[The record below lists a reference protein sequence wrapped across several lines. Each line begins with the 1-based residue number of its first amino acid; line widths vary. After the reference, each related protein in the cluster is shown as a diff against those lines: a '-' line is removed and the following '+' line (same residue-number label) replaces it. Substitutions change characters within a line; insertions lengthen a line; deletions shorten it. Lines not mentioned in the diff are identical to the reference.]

1 MSRTVNRAQEKPMP
15 ASDDHASRT
24 TLQAHPPHH
33 GHLPGQ
39 AAGPH
44 PPHGHTPDTH
54 APGEPAHPS
63 HPAHPAH
70 PATAH
75 APGTWGG
82 TPVPQPSPDLQTLG
96 EYKGSGFT
104 DRRYI
109 VRRGDGQMIQLSRL
123 LYLVVASIDGIR
135 DAEAISHRV
144 SGRYGAEVT
153 TDNILHLVEHKLT
166 PLGITLPPGGH
177 PDQAAAPRSDLLL
190 ALRGHRTIFH
200 ERHVAR
206 IAAALAW
213 LHRPTIVALT
223 LAGAVVMD
231 VWLFAVHGAMTAVLQ
246 VLEQPL
252 WMLIIFLLTVAS
264 LLFHEFGHAS
274 ACRYSGA
281 VPGKIGCGIFLIWP
295 SMYTDVT
302 DVYRIGKAG
311 RLRTGLGGVY
321 FNVLFMLALTTA
333 YLITGQPFLLAA
345 VYLAHFEVLEQLM
358 PAVRLDGYYILGDL
372 AGVPDLYGK
381 IKPILQNLLPGTR
394 HHTAKAQVSDLKRS
408 ARTIVTVWVLTMVPL
423 LIAEAAY
430 ALWNLPRLLTTATRA
445 LHDQTLGTITAFTHG
460 HPAAGLV
467 GTIGTLM
474 LLCPLAGGTYL
485 TTRITT
491 RLWRATTRA
500 THGKPLLRLAL
511 AATTTATCA
520 VLATAW
526 TQGLTPKPLP
536 QAAPATPALQP
547 RTPTPTPHPSPTQ
560 PATTG
565 PATTPSPTTPP
576 GHSPS
581 AQLPHPTEDVQ
592 HTPTTTPTTTPPAS
606 KAPGTRAPGPAT
618 SPGATPTRPRP
629 SPSPTRTPTQT
640 PSQTSQPSQPPS
652 ASPSPTAT
660 TPSNPNQS

>member
-1 MSRTVNRAQEKPMP
+1 MCPTVNRAQEKTMP
-15 ASDDHASRT
+15 ASDDQSRA
-24 TLQAHPPHH
+24 TLQAHSPHP
-33 GHLPGQ
+33 GQIPGQ
-39 AAGPH
+39 AAAPLA
-44 PPHGHTPDTH
+44 PDGHASDDSAH
-54 APGEPAHPS
+54 SAPF
-63 HPAHPAH
+63 
-70 PATAH
+70 ATARTP
-75 APGTWGG
+75 APLQGA
-82 TPVPQPSPDLQTLG
+82 PVPRPSKGLQTLG
-96 EYKGSGFT
+96 EYQGSGFT
-104 DRRYI
+104 ERRYI

-144 SGRYGAEVT
+144 SGRYGDEVT

-166 PLGITLPPGGH
+166 PLGITLPLHG
-177 PDQAAAPRSDLLL
+177 QLAEIAAPRSDLLL

-213 LHRPTIVALT
+213 LHRPPVVALT

-252 WMLIIFLLTVAS
+252 WMLIVFLLTVAS

-302 DVYRIGKAG
+302 DVYRVGRAG

-321 FNVLFMLALTTA
+321 FNVLFMLALTAA
-333 YLITGQPFLLAA
+333 YLLTGQPFLLAA

-381 IKPILQNLLPGTR
+381 IKPILLSLLPGRR
-394 HHTAKAQVSDLKRS
+394 HRAAAAQVTELKRS
-408 ARTIVTVWVLTMVPL
+408 ARTIITAWVLTMVPL
-423 LIAEAAY
+423 LLAEAAY
-430 ALWNLPRLLTTATRA
+430 ALWNLPRLVATAARA
-445 LHDQTLGTITAFTHG
+445 LHQQVLGTIAAFTDG

-467 GTIGTLM
+467 GVVGTVM
-474 LLCPLAGGTYL
+474 LLCPLAGGAYL
-485 TTRITT
+485 TARITT
-491 RLWRATTRA
+491 RLWRAAAKATR
-500 THGKPLLRLAL
+500 GKPLMRLAL
-511 AATTTATCA
+511 ATATVAGCA

-526 TQGLTPKPLP
+526 IQGLTPKPLP

-547 RTPTPTPHPSPTQ
+547 GTPTRTPDASPTQSATAGPASSPSPAATPGQSHSVQLPRPSQGVQRTPTATPS
-560 PATTG
+560 TTPLASEASG
-565 PATTPSPTTPP
+565 TRTPSPTT
-576 GHSPS
+576 SP
-581 AQLPHPTEDVQ
+581 
-592 HTPTTTPTTTPPAS
+592 
-606 KAPGTRAPGPAT
+606 R
-618 SPGATPTRPRP
+618 ATPTRPRP
-629 SPSPTRTPTQT
+629 STSPTRTPTET
-640 PSQTSQPSQPPS
+640 PSQTSSPSQPPPT
-652 ASPSPTAT
+652 SPSPTAT
-660 TPSNPNQS
+660 TPPNPSQS

>member
-1 MSRTVNRAQEKPMP
+1 MP

-24 TLQAHPPHH
+24 TLQAHPPHP

-39 AAGPH
+39 AAATGTPDAH
-44 PPHGHTPDTH
+44 TPAGHAHPAPPTTAHTPAPPHG
-54 APGEPAHPS
+54 A
-63 HPAHPAH
+63 
-70 PATAH
+70 
-75 APGTWGG
+75 
-82 TPVPQPSPDLQTLG
+82 PVPQPSQGLQTLG

-104 DRRYI
+104 ERRYI
-109 VRRGDGQMIQLSRL
+109 VRRGDGQVIQLSRL
-123 LYLVVASIDGIR
+123 LYLVVASIDGVR
-135 DAEAISHRV
+135 DAEAVSHRV
-144 SGRYGAEVT
+144 SGRYGAEIT
-153 TDNILHLVEHKLT
+153 TDNILHLIEHKLT
-166 PLGITLPPGGH
+166 PLGITLPPDGH
-177 PDQAAAPRSDLLL
+177 PGDAANAPRSDLLL

-200 ERHVAR
+200 DRHVAR

-213 LHRPTIVALT
+213 LHRPPIVALT
-223 LAGAVVMD
+223 LAGAIAMD

-281 VPGKIGCGIFLIWP
+281 TPGKIGCGIFLIWP

-321 FNVLFMLALTTA
+321 FNILFMLALTTG

-381 IKPILQNLLPGTR
+381 IKPILHSLLPGK
-394 HHTAKAQVSDLKRS
+394 HHRTAAAQVTGLKRS

-423 LIAEAAY
+423 LTAEAAY

-445 LHDQTLGTITAFTHG
+445 LHHQTLGTITAFTTG
-460 HPAAGLV
+460 HPTAGLV

-485 TTRITT
+485 TTRLTT
-491 RLWRATTRA
+491 RLWRAAAKA
-500 THGKPLLRLAL
+500 THGKPMLRLAL
-511 AATTTATCA
+511 ATATATTCA

-526 TQGLTPKPLP
+526 THGLTPQPLP
-536 QAAPATPALQP
+536 QAAPATPLLQP
-547 RTPTPTPHPSPTQ
+547 GTPTHPPKPTPTH
-560 PATTG
+560 
-565 PATTPSPTTPP
+565 
-576 GHSPS
+576 
-581 AQLPHPTEDVQ
+581 
-592 HTPTTTPTTTPPAS
+592 PTTTPPATHPTPTTTTS
-606 KAPGTRAPGPAT
+606 RPAPAPHPTTSNQPTPTGTPSTTPPAT
-618 SPGATPTRPRP
+618 PPPDTRTPHPTTPPTPTRP
-629 SPSPTRTPTQT
+629 SPSPSHTPTPPPSHT
-640 PSQTSQPSQPPS
+640 PPPSQSPTPTSPPATTPPGPSQP
-652 ASPSPTAT
+652 
-660 TPSNPNQS
+660 